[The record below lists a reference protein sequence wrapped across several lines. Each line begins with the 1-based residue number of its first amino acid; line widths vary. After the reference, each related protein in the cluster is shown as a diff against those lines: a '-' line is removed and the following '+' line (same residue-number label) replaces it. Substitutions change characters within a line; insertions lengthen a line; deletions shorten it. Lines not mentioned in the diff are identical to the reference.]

1 MTIKYAIFR
10 LSYKYR
16 IANICNVVN
25 TRDEMMKELF
35 KLYQKQ
41 LEYYTQ
47 IKDSEDLYYDDKIRI
62 KNAKKISLEEIKKE
76 ILFIQK
82 NISDFS
88 ECNMFEVYKIE
99 KIHLN
104 EEELK

>member
-16 IANICNVVN
+16 IPNLCNVVN

-41 LEYYTQ
+41 IEYYTQ
-47 IKDSEDLYYDDKIRI
+47 IKDSEDLFRQ
-62 KNAKKISLEEIKKE
+62 NENVAKLHSHSGLTEGLE
-76 ILFIQK
+76 LCS
-82 NISDFS
+82 NPS
-88 ECNMFEVYKIE
+88 V
-99 KIHLN
+99 L
-104 EEELK
+104 